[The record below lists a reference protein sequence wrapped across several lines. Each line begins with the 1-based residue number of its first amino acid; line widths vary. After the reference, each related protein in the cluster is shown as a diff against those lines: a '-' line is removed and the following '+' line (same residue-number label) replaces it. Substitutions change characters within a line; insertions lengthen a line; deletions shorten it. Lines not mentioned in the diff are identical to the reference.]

1 MSALSGMVEHPW
13 DASTGGAKVAGL
25 PQAADWPG
33 LHEQVRCPWKEREAK
48 LSLLNYSYVLYY
60 YYYF

>member
-25 PQAADWPG
+25 PQAADRPG
-33 LHEQVRCPWKEREAK
+33 LHEQVNSPGAPGKKGKQNSA
-48 LSLLNYSYVLYY
+48 
-60 YYYF
+60 F